1 MFIRLTRLDGSSI
14 WLNAAYIV
22 TVEPRRDGGSIVVPI
37 GDGLDYDVKE
47 SAESVIKMLGELST
61 PSALPVQ
68 SEPAAEEKK
77 PTRRKTTRK
86 TAKSEP
92 TEPPPEA
99 TPPEATTEAAVK
111 TEETVEAPA
120 VKPTRKPRT
129 TRRTKKTEPPEP
141 AQESEP
147 APAPAS
153 EPASEPEPAPMPET
167 AFVTAPEP
175 TLTPEQVERLRRMA
189 PRSVTKLRNTLA
201 AQFKITDAESAVR
214 ALAAQGVL
222 MLDHDRVLWSREAV
236 K

>member
-61 PSALPVQ
+61 PSVLPVQ

-92 TEPPPEA
+92 TETPPEA

-147 APAPAS
+147 AP
-153 EPASEPEPAPMPET
+153 EPEPAPMPET